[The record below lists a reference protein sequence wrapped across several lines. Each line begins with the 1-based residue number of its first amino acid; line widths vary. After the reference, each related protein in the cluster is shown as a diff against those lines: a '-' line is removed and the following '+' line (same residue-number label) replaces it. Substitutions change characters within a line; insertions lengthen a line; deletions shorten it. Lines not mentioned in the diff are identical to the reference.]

1 MWALMTS
8 SKYANVYNHFYQ
20 TVYWV
25 SKNLDIYQKIE
36 SLAQMASKEKNL
48 DDKLTVSILLLK
60 NHNICQKPSEQYA
73 YQVLEVE
80 TGN

>member
-1 MWALMTS
+1 
-8 SKYANVYNHFYQ
+8 
-20 TVYWV
+20 
-25 SKNLDIYQKIE
+25 
-36 SLAQMASKEKNL
+36 MASKEKNL

>member
-1 MWALMTS
+1 
-8 SKYANVYNHFYQ
+8 
-20 TVYWV
+20 
-25 SKNLDIYQKIE
+25 
-36 SLAQMASKEKNL
+36 MASKEKNL

-60 NHNICQKPSEQYA
+60 THNICQKPSEQYA